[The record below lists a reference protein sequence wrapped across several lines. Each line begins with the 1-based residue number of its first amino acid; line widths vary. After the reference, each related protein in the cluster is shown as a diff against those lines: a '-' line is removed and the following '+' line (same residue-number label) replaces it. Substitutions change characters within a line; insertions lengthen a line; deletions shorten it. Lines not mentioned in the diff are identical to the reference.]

1 MEGPKLDNR
10 NTTLVDSVEESLIRF
25 FKEQGLRPGSSI
37 PNEAELAA
45 SLGVGRPVLREAL
58 SRFKMTGMI
67 VSRTKKGMVLGEPSL
82 LGGMKRC
89 INPLLMN
96 ESTLRDILEFRVAL
110 EIGISDNIFRNL
122 TDADVAELE
131 EIVEMSQV
139 IGNNKYAPVSEHRF
153 HTKLYEIT
161 GNHIITEFQDII
173 YPAPGL
179 RQGAVPRLFRADR
192 AGAERKQR
200 TGDPPPPAGLHQAR
214 RSGGLQTRYRRT
226 LQALHDLPRTP
237 QAVNARRGIPPCT
250 NRPGPFPNKKANPRE
265 FAFFHP
271 FTCRHHRRRG
281 ESVPALT
288 PEPQSPAYG
297 RSAKRGPAVTRMPY
311 FFRIFTIRG

>member
-1 MEGPKLDNR
+1 MEELKLANH
-10 NTTLVDSVEESLIRF
+10 NTTLVDSVEESLISY
-25 FKEQGLRPGSSI
+25 FKEQGLRPGCSI
-37 PNEAELAA
+37 PNEMELAA
-45 SLGVGRPVLREAL
+45 SLGVGRAVLREAL

-96 ESTLRDILEFRVAL
+96 ESTLCDILEFRVAL

-122 TDADVAELE
+122 TDADVAELK

-173 YPAPGL
+173 YPALDFVKEQYRHCKTLLVTADALPLLGAAGIMAQLPDGSPDPGL
-179 RQGAVPRLFRADR
+179 VSADGDAA
-192 AGAERKQR
+192 AGIDAFLHALARHRHFEREA
-200 TGDPPPPAGLHQAR
+200 DPPR
-214 RSGGLQTRYRRT
+214 
-226 LQALHDLPRTP
+226 
-237 QAVNARRGIPPCT
+237 V
-250 NRPGPFPNKKANPRE
+250 
-265 FAFFHP
+265 
-271 FTCRHHRRRG
+271 
-281 ESVPALT
+281 
-288 PEPQSPAYG
+288 
-297 RSAKRGPAVTRMPY
+297 
-311 FFRIFTIRG
+311 

>member
-1 MEGPKLDNR
+1 MEVLKLDNR

-25 FKEQGLRPGSSI
+25 FKEKGLRPGSSI
-37 PNEAELAA
+37 PNEIELAA

-67 VSRTKKGMVLGEPSL
+67 VSRTKKGMILGEPSL

-122 TDADVAELE
+122 TDADVAELK

-161 GNHIITEFQDII
+161 GNHIITEFQNII
-173 YPAPGL
+173 YPVL
-179 RQGAVPRLFRADR
+179 DFVR
-192 AGAERKQR
+192 EKYR
-200 TGDPPPPAGLHQAR
+200 TG
-214 RSGGLQTRYRRT
+214 
-226 LQALHDLPRTP
+226 
-237 QAVNARRGIPPCT
+237 
-250 NRPGPFPNKKANPRE
+250 
-265 FAFFHP
+265 
-271 FTCRHHRRRG
+271 
-281 ESVPALT
+281 
-288 PEPQSPAYG
+288 
-297 RSAKRGPAVTRMPY
+297 
-311 FFRIFTIRG
+311 

>member
-110 EIGISDNIFRNL
+110 EIGISSNIFRNL
-122 TDADVAELE
+122 TDADIEELE
-131 EIVEMSQV
+131 QIVEMSQV

-161 GNHIITEFQDII
+161 GNDIISEFQKVI
-173 YPAPGL
+173 YPALDFVKEQSRDFFEPI
-179 RQGAVPRLFRADR
+179 
-192 AGAERKQR
+192 ERELSENGEPVTHR
-200 TGDPPPPAGLHQAR
+200 HL
-214 RSGGLQTRYRRT
+214 L
-226 LQALHDLPRTP
+226 
-237 QAVNARRGIPPCT
+237 
-250 NRPGPFPNKKANPRE
+250 E
-265 FAFFHP
+265 FI
-271 FTCRHHRRRG
+271 
-281 ESVPALT
+281 
-288 PEPQSPAYG
+288 
-297 RSAKRGPAVTRMPY
+297 KRGDLEGYKHAIVDHFKLY
-311 FFRIFTIRG
+311 TIYLERHKR

>member
-96 ESTLRDILEFRVAL
+96 ESMLCDILEFRVAL

-122 TDADVAELE
+122 TDADVAELK

-173 YPAPGL
+173 YPALDFVKEQSRDFFEPI
-179 RQGAVPRLFRADR
+179 
-192 AGAERKQR
+192 ERELSENSEPV
-200 TGDPPPPAGLHQAR
+200 TH
-214 RSGGLQTRYRRT
+214 
-226 LQALHDLPRTP
+226 
-237 QAVNARRGIPPCT
+237 
-250 NRPGPFPNKKANPRE
+250 
-265 FAFFHP
+265 
-271 FTCRHHRRRG
+271 RH
-281 ESVPALT
+281 LLDFI
-288 PEPQSPAYG
+288 
-297 RSAKRGPAVTRMPY
+297 KRGDLEGYKHAIVEH
-311 FFRIFTIRG
+311 FRLYTIYLERHKR